1 MEDRNLEIDETNR
14 IARHEAI
21 KDEVR
26 GEVQS
31 KIAHQAN
38 QFDQQEVEQTAEVG
52 DRFKQKAIREVE
64 ETETEL
70 ERSRVLARISQII
83 DYIFYII
90 YGLIGLRILLDLL
103 GANRGSGFRNF
114 IATLSDPFLAPFNNL
129 FADPSAGRYQFR
141 LSYIFALIAYI
152 LLHLAINGFL
162 RMLAHRKT
170 AV

>member
-14 IARHEAI
+14 IAQHEAV
-21 KDEVR
+21 KGEVR

-31 KIAHQAN
+31 EIARQAN
-38 QFDQQEVEQTAEVG
+38 HFDQQEVEQTAEVG
-52 DRFKQKAIREVE
+52 NRFKQKAIREVE

-70 ERSRVLARISQII
+70 ERSKVLARVSQII

-114 IATLSDPFLAPFNNL
+114 IATLSDPFLAPFHNL
-129 FADPSAGRYQFR
+129 FADPSAGRFQFR